1 MLELIDSN
9 ASKTLKESSNHIR
22 GPERQA
28 YGIESLIMTSYE
40 NVSEVKQCV
49 PAPYYSEENH
59 KMRAYAVCQIKRT
72 S

>member
-22 GPERQA
+22 GPERHA

-49 PAPYYSEENH
+49 PAPYYSEEKY
-59 KMRAYAVCQIKRT
+59 KMRAYVVCQIKWT